1 MIRVIR
7 LGAGDE
13 ALAERAINTLKSET
27 PADVIARLGKEY
39 LGKFLSCGH
48 NYFLVALAGD
58 RPAGF
63 ALGYRLMRADR
74 DQDMMLL
81 YEIVVDE
88 GNRNQGVG
96 TLLINEL
103 KTFCRENKIMK
114 MWVLTN
120 KSNVAAT
127 ALYKK
132 TGGAEDKSGDELT
145 FTYFPDFE

>member
-1 MIRVIR
+1 MVRVIR

-13 ALAERAINTLKSET
+13 ALAERVVRTLKSET
-27 PADVIARLGKEY
+27 PADVLARLGKEQ
-39 LGKFLSCGH
+39 LGKFLSYGH
-48 NYFLVALAGD
+48 NYFLVALADD

-63 ALGYRLMRADR
+63 ALGYQLMRVDR

-88 GNRNQGVG
+88 RNRDQGVG
-96 TLLINEL
+96 TFLINEL
-103 KTFCRENKIMK
+103 KAICRENRIMK

-132 TGGAEDKSGDELT
+132 TGGAEDKSGDEVT